1 MGARNPESKNVK
13 FYSLKAKVDATND
26 PFFSLTEKVNDS
38 WQQTATFNEMFGIIT
53 KAEILEREF
62 EGKKSNYFRFQLTD
76 ENEVSYVD
84 MTHNGITYS
93 ILNSL
98 ASDFD
103 TTKEISIRVYK
114 KEQEKDGKTYYN
126 GKAYVAAEGD
136 PLSWAVEIKDAPRP
150 ELVTKADG
158 SPVIVNGSKVYDKE
172 GVVSFWEEL
181 FNSKIKNKFSSD
193 SVKQDSENKEEQP
206 KKEEKPQSKKVEQP
220 IVDDE
225 EDDLPF

>member
-1 MGARNPESKNVK
+1 
-13 FYSLKAKVDATND
+13 
-26 PFFSLTEKVNDS
+26 
-38 WQQTATFNEMFGIIT
+38 MFGIIT

-62 EGKKSNYFRFQLTD
+62 EGKKSNFFRFQLTD
-76 ENEVSYVD
+76 ENEVSYID

-114 KEQEKDGKTYYN
+114 KDQEKDGKIYYN
-126 GKAYVAAEGD
+126 GKAYVASEGD
-136 PLSWAVEIKDAPRP
+136 TLSWAVEIKDAPKP

-158 SPVIVNGSKVYDKE
+158 SPVIINGSKVYDKE
-172 GVVSFWEEL
+172 GVTSFWEEL

-193 SVKQDSENKEEQP
+193 SVKQDSENKKEDS
-206 KKEEKPQSKKVEQP
+206 KKEEKLHYERVEQS
-220 IVDDE
+220 IDNDE

>member
-26 PFFSLTEKVNDS
+26 PFFSLTEKIDNS
-38 WQQTATFNEMFGIIT
+38 WRKTATFNEMFGVLS
-53 KAEILEREF
+53 KVEMLEKEF
-62 EGKKSNYFRFQLTD
+62 EGKKSNYFRLHLID

-103 TTKEISIRVYK
+103 ISKEISIRVYK
-114 KEQEKDGKTYYN
+114 QEQVKDGVTYYN
-126 GKAYVAAEGD
+126 GKSYVSVEGESL
-136 PLSWAVEIKDAPRP
+136 PWAIEMKDAPKP

-158 SPVIVNGSKVYDKE
+158 TPVIVNGSKVYDKE
-172 GVVSFWEEL
+172 NVISFWEEL
-181 FNSKIKNKFSSD
+181 FNSKIKNKFSSG
-193 SVKQDSENKEEQP
+193 SSKQNTVDQHVVSPVQE
-206 KKEEKPQSKKVEQP
+206 VEQD
-220 IVDDE
+220 VEDEE

>member
-26 PFFSLTEKVNDS
+26 PFFSLTEKIDNS
-38 WQQTATFNEMFGIIT
+38 WRKTATFNEMFGVLS
-53 KAEILEREF
+53 KAEMLEKEF
-62 EGKKSNYFRFQLTD
+62 EGKKSNYFRLHLID

-98 ASDFD
+98 VSDFD
-103 TTKEISIRVYK
+103 ISKEISIRVYK
-114 KEQEKDGKTYYN
+114 QEQVKDGVTYYN
-126 GKAYVAAEGD
+126 GKSYVSVEGESL
-136 PLSWAVEIKDAPRP
+136 PWAIEMKDAPKP

-158 SPVIVNGSKVYDKE
+158 TPVIVNGSKVYDKE
-172 GVVSFWEEL
+172 NVISFWEEL
-181 FNSKIKNKFSSD
+181 FNSKIKNKFSSG
-193 SVKQDSENKEEQP
+193 SSKQNTVDQHVVSPVQE
-206 KKEEKPQSKKVEQP
+206 VEQD
-220 IVDDE
+220 VEDEE

>member
-38 WQQTATFNEMFGIIT
+38 WQQTATFNEMFGVIT

-114 KEQEKDGKTYYN
+114 KEQEKDGKTY
-126 GKAYVAAEGD
+126 
-136 PLSWAVEIKDAPRP
+136 
-150 ELVTKADG
+150 
-158 SPVIVNGSKVYDKE
+158 
-172 GVVSFWEEL
+172 
-181 FNSKIKNKFSSD
+181 
-193 SVKQDSENKEEQP
+193 
-206 KKEEKPQSKKVEQP
+206 
-220 IVDDE
+220 
-225 EDDLPF
+225 